1 MISNQTHE
9 PVLPKFSQYLN
20 ITIEKL
26 KNHPSK
32 LMGVSV
38 PEKITRVSLTLPQA
52 MLDELDRSLKA
63 QRYAS
68 RSEAVRD
75 ALRDFLASYRWRSE
89 LKGEQLGAIL
99 VMYEHDVR
107 GLTDKLMDIQHES
120 ASFISAVQHLHVD
133 AKNCLEVLI
142 VRGSAERI
150 RQLVNRLGAQ
160 RGVKHAKLVVV

>member
-1 MISNQTHE
+1 MAQ
-9 PVLPKFSQYLN
+9 
-20 ITIEKL
+20 
-26 KNHPSK
+26 
-32 LMGVSV
+32 
-38 PEKITRVSLTLPQA
+38 KITRVSLTLPED
-52 MLDELDRSLKA
+52 LLNELDRSLKA

-120 ASFISAVQHLHVD
+120 ASLISAVQHLHVD
-133 AKNCLEVLI
+133 LKNCLEILI
-142 VRGSAERI
+142 VNGPAEEI
-150 RQLVNRLGAQ
+150 RKLVDSLGAL
-160 RGVKHAKLVVV
+160 RGVKQTRLVVV

>member
-1 MISNQTHE
+1 M
-9 PVLPKFSQYLN
+9 VR
-20 ITIEKL
+20 
-26 KNHPSK
+26 
-32 LMGVSV
+32 
-38 PEKITRVSLTLPQA
+38 KITRVSLTLPED
-52 MLDELDRSLKA
+52 LLNELDRSLKA

-107 GLTDKLMDIQHES
+107 GVTDVLMDIQHES
-120 ASFISAVQHLHVD
+120 ANLISAVQHLHVD

-142 VRGSAERI
+142 VRGPAEGI

-160 RGVKHAKLVVV
+160 RGVKQAKLVVV